1 MNLLVCFLNNKNKT
15 RSQSVNEMELI
26 PMNKNNITVQRRQDL
41 SLLRNEKLRLLNIHE
56 KIPY

>member
-15 RSQSVNEMELI
+15 RSQSINEMELI